1 MTLFSDFSAKIMFYH
16 RFGLFFALFLGIK
29 QGLCEL
35 KTLFLC
41 SESFSFMSMT
51 VTDIYEMMNSKAGAF
66 FEWLQTHPKYGLL
79 FCVGLLVLWLV
90 GLLLRWDWAYH
101 WQFNSKLWF
110 FDDCKPETRR
120 RIKIVLVS
128 LLIILMLIDFF
139 VWK

>member
-1 MTLFSDFSAKIMFYH
+1 MFYH

-79 FCVGLLVLWLV
+79 F
-90 GLLLRWDWAYH
+90 RWKWACE
-101 WQFNSKLWF
+101 WQFHGKLWF

>member
-1 MTLFSDFSAKIMFYH
+1 MHCKDTILRTQNNWPYSKLIPNS
-16 RFGLFFALFLGIK
+16 G
-29 QGLCEL
+29 
-35 KTLFLC
+35 
-41 SESFSFMSMT
+41 
-51 VTDIYEMMNSKAGAF
+51 TDIYEMMNSKAGAF

-101 WQFNSKLWF
+101 WQFNGKLWF

>member
-1 MTLFSDFSAKIMFYH
+1 MFYH

-66 FEWLQTHPKYGLL
+66 FEWLQTHPKYGAT
-79 FCVGLLVLWLV
+79 
-90 GLLLRWDWAYH
+90 D
-101 WQFNSKLWF
+101 
-110 FDDCKPETRR
+110 KPCGEGVRT
-120 RIKIVLVS
+120 LTQNCC
-128 LLIILMLIDFF
+128 
-139 VWK
+139 